1 MEKTKPLFCRV
12 PESTHILIHQHA
24 GGQKAI
30 GAFVSQ
36 CVRAYLAQPNDL
48 AKALLKAIREEQQ

>member
-12 PESTHILIHQHA
+12 PESTHALIREHA

-30 GAFVSQ
+30 GAFINQ
-36 CVRAYLAQPNDL
+36 CVKAYLEQPSNL
-48 AKALLKAIREEQQ
+48 AKALLKAIREEDK